1 MLISDGGP
9 PSPATLIDP
18 NMLVMLTG
26 KERTADDFGALREMQ
41 TSCAGTPG
49 RRTASEHGAS
59 SERVACRA
67 GVDGILGWRIRES
80 TASRRSPPPRPNAT
94 TRIVDGSSQG
104 SVRAGTRPGSPA
116 GDAAMT
122 RYAAGDEA
130 AFAVLYD
137 ELSPRLYAFLLRHTR
152 DVGRSEDVLQQT
164 FLQIHRA
171 RDAFIPGAE
180 VLPWALAIA
189 RRLMIDSFR
198 RGPREALE
206 DGDAR
211 LEPAALDARADDL
224 VLAQELASRM
234 QRELARMP
242 VPQRVAFELVKQEGL
257 SHAEAAKALGTTV
270 NAVKLRAHRAYD
282 ALRAVL
288 RDVAD
293 DGAGRKQGT

>member
-1 MLISDGGP
+1 L
-9 PSPATLIDP
+9 
-18 NMLVMLTG
+18 
-26 KERTADDFGALREMQ
+26 
-41 TSCAGTPG
+41 
-49 RRTASEHGAS
+49 
-59 SERVACRA
+59 
-67 GVDGILGWRIRES
+67 
-80 TASRRSPPPRPNAT
+80 
-94 TRIVDGSSQG
+94 IVDSSGQAG
-104 SVRAGTRPGSPA
+104 VRAGTQARSPA

-198 RGPREALE
+198 RGPREVLQ
-206 DGDAR
+206 DSDVR
-211 LEPAALDARADDL
+211 VEPAALDPRADDL
-224 VLAQELASRM
+224 VLAQELATRM
-234 QRELARMP
+234 QRELARLP
-242 VPQRVAFELVKQEGL
+242 EPQRVAFELVKQDGL

-270 NAVKLRAHRAYD
+270 NAVKLRAHRAFD

-288 RDVAD
+288 GDVAD
-293 DGAGRKQGT
+293 ADDRAGRKPRST